1 MVDRSSTVFRRH
13 FLAASFMD
21 LKDTQAIAITLQTS
35 GRSCLERFE
44 QLQRKYLYA
53 YFIRVH
59 EHRRSLCVVS
69 WIARHTVTLGTIAN
83 TTDIFFKPGLLA
95 NVILFVFC
103 LQLPAPLVVFI
114 QFFSAIRCESPTN
127 CDHERFSSAR
137 VVFQIYDVLCVFEN
151 HRFLFRALVGVYPQ
165 EK

>member
-1 MVDRSSTVFRRH
+1 MS
-13 FLAASFMD
+13 AS
-21 LKDTQAIAITLQTS
+21 KN
-35 GRSCLERFE
+35 
-44 QLQRKYLYA
+44 LQRKYLYA

-83 TTDIFFKPGLLA
+83 TTDNFFKPGLLA

-114 QFFSAIRCESPTN
+114 QFFSAIRCVSPTN
-127 CDHERFSSAR
+127 CDHERFSSAM

-151 HRFLFRALVGVYPQ
+151 HRFSFRALVGVCPQ